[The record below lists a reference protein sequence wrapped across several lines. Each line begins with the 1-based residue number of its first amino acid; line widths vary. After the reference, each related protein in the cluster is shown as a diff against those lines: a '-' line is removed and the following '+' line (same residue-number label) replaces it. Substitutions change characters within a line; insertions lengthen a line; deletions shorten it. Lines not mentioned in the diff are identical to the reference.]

1 MVFSVF
7 TGLSVPDSVFTSDF
21 GKLPVPLHFGK
32 DKYFFHY
39 IWEKIRK
46 IGKNKA
52 IFGLGIPL
60 VTGGKTGQ
68 IKSLPVLRL
77 YGKCFFIQDI

>member
-1 MVFSVF
+1 MCKH
-7 TGLSVPDSVFTSDF
+7 LSTAKYIGSVFTSDF
-21 GKLPVPLHFGK
+21 GKLPVLLHLRK

-39 IWEKIRK
+39 IWENKHK

-52 IFGLGIPL
+52 ILGLGMPF

-68 IKSLPVLRL
+68 IKSLI
-77 YGKCFFIQDI
+77 G